1 LLDSIF
7 SQFNDRA
14 VARQPIRVD
23 VLVVISDPGLTIQ
36 ATTREPGD

>member
-14 VARQPIRVD
+14 IARQPIRVD
-23 VLVVISDPGLTIQ
+23 LLLVISDPGRTIQ
-36 ATTREPGD
+36 GTTREPGD